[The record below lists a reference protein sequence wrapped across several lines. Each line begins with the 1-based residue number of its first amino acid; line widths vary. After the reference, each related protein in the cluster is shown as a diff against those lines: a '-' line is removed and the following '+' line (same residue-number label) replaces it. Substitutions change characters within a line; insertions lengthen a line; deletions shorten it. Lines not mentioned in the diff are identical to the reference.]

1 MLEAKQLK
9 KTFGDFD
16 ALKGL
21 DLKVNPGDI
30 YCLLGA
36 NGAGKTT
43 TINLFLNFIAPT
55 SGTAEVCGID
65 VVREPLET
73 KKLLA
78 YIPEQVMLYGNL
90 TALENLRY
98 FAQLGVVMTA
108 ELCEVTQIFQ
118 RCQIAV

>member
-1 MLEAKQLK
+1 MLEATNLK
-9 KTFGDFD
+9 KTFGDHD

-43 TINLFLNFIAPT
+43 TINLFLNFIHPT
-55 SGTAEVCGID
+55 AGKAEVCGID
-65 VVREPLET
+65 VTEQPLET

-78 YIPEQVMLYGNL
+78 YIP
-90 TALENLRY
+90 
-98 FAQLGVVMTA
+98 
-108 ELCEVTQIFQ
+108 
-118 RCQIAV
+118 